1 MHDFCSRG
9 NGSTLMECCNCWHDF
24 TCAPI
29 PSCWPGL
36 GCVLWIAKVSSHTC
50 VLPYLHCNSLWC
62 THRTVLCC
70 VGTAS
75 FKLLMSYLLICLLIP
90 AFQPFWCAPG
100 SWVWGNWITITV
112 ALYLCTG
119 TGRGTRSVSRG
130 HISFS
135 TCRKPGFLYN
145 FHWWIIKG
153 FFCVSHLWT
162 TFAQNWKSC
171 EEKEI
176 SVLLMAGLISTVGTI
191 IKCFWLLSKYSLWW
205 VYSHILLVLLIFFK
219 QERNLFLRV
228 HWPFYDPFLRTIFI
242 K

>member
-112 ALYLCTG
+112 ALYLCTEA
-119 TGRGTRSVSRG
+119 GRGTRSVSRG

-135 TCRKPGFLYN
+135 TCRTCIFVQFSLMNNKRIFLCFSPMNN
-145 FHWWIIKG
+145 FCTKLKELWREGNFCFADGWINIHSRNNNQVFLTAIKI
-153 FFCVSHLWT
+153 F
-162 TFAQNWKSC
+162 
-171 EEKEI
+171 
-176 SVLLMAGLISTVGTI
+176 SVMGVLT
-191 IKCFWLLSKYSLWW
+191 YSL
-205 VYSHILLVLLIFFK
+205 SPF
-219 QERNLFLRV
+219 NFL
-228 HWPFYDPFLRTIFI
+228 
-242 K
+242 